1 MQRLACPPSR
11 ESRLSIR
18 TRLRRLAL
26 LQTRRPVR
34 GWEEGNDLRRLQS
47 IIPSAELE
55 SLRTGLSEEQ
65 YAEEFECS
73 FDAAVVG
80 ANYGKLMRAA
90 EDSGRITGRR
100 PLRNIT

>member
-1 MQRLACPPSR
+1 MKNNTP
-11 ESRLSIR
+11 
-18 TRLRRLAL
+18 RRFKF
-26 LQTRRPVR
+26 
-34 GWEEGNDLRRLQS
+34 
-47 IIPSAELE
+47 
-55 SLRTGLSEEQ
+55 GLVKP
-65 YAEEFECS
+65 AEEFECS